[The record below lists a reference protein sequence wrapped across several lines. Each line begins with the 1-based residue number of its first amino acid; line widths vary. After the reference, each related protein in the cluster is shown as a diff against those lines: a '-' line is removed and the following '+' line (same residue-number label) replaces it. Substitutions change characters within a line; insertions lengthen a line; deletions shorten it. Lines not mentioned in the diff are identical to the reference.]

1 MNLKSLDVNS
11 PVAVTVDEMFN
22 HITHKKGKYILG
34 DSKNI

>member
-1 MNLKSLDVNS
+1 MNLKSPDANLLGV
-11 PVAVTVDEMFN
+11 VTVDEMFN